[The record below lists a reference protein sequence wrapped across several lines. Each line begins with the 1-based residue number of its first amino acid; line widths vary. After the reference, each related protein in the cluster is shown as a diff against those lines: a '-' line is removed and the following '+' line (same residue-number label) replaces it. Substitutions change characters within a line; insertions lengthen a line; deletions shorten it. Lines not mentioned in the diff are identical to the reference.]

1 MKKLKK
7 TLVLTVAAASLL
19 GVGALTSTNAS
30 ASFAQPHPKYLDYW
44 YYGTNSNGWAYSE
57 YYLSAPVRLGSS
69 SSVTDIWGNGSQV
82 QRLIMV
88 MLILELISKSGGYEQ
103 MLITVGI
110 ISKKG

>member
-30 ASFAQPHPKYLDYW
+30 ASFAQPYPKYLDYW

-69 SSVTDIWGNGSQV
+69 SSVTDIWGNVKSSAKANYGYANSGAYKQV
-82 QRLIMV
+82 WWVRADAHY
-88 MLILELISKSGGYEQ
+88 GWYNF
-103 MLITVGI
+103 
-110 ISKKG
+110 